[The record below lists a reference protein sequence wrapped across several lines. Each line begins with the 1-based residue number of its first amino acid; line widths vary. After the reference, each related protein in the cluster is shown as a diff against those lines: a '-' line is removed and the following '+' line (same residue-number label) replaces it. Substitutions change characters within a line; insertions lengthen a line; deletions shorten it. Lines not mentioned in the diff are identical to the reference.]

1 MPSTTISKSNA
12 KTKRKTPTKSKYQAQ
27 HLDDMLNEEVVTRT
41 TQTRSQSIPS
51 SSTSNSTNT
60 TTATTN
66 INEIQ
71 VEDLSTDNIPEP
83 DEHITMKS
91 EVWDYATKMP
101 NGKAKCNKCKKDYS
115 CKDHNTS
122 SLRRHLNQCLN
133 TSKFSSNENKTSTKK
148 IDNERKK
155 KLNELVYQCVIQDG
169 RNFGDL
175 RKPGMIRL
183 LNEIVPGYTPPTH
196 RTVQRQLTRY
206 YYDHTKMLVTELKT
220 INALAVTTDL
230 WSDKNL
236 NSYMCLT
243 GHYMNANSK
252 LDSKVLSFTVFEER
266 HTGEQ
271 ISYTIKKE
279 LKRLQVYDKT
289 NTITCDGASNM
300 KKSFKK
306 LKPKRLQ
313 CLGHKL
319 HLTVCNALCLWVT
332 EPEITDSSNNSEE
345 PDTSAKD
352 ARTTANSSN
361 NIREFDDVHNDTT
374 DETLDMGP
382 ESMEEEDLSND
393 NDEGEDSLDDE
404 ELSGD
409 EDSNG
414 SNNSADMVNAVNDNW
429 EEDVVEDYTSI
440 ISNEQYYLNKAI
452 QKCRGLIKTI
462 KKSSI
467 LSNFINNEKDKI
479 NLKNSLILDCK
490 SRWSSTHCLIQ
501 SILCYKSIIGQLF
514 AKKYELNL
522 TAKQRAKLLEFEL
535 NGQEWAIL
543 ESVKQVLNSFFEA
556 TKLRYAFYDPIG
568 FGVLDRKERSTIECE
583 IRALHKDYTTSLS
596 NSNSLNVGL
605 TQTTAQ
611 KPKVN
616 LLQGFLASVNQHQPR
631 IIKKD
636 AALSI
641 ANELALYRSLAI
653 TEFNEI
659 TDVNNPKPHD
669 PFAFWNLHSN
679 KLKFL
684 SSLARK
690 NLIIPST
697 SVPSESTFSVAAYLG
712 RKERNRLTSENLCML
727 VFLKDKIN
735 HEMENNH

>member
-12 KTKRKTPTKSKYQAQ
+12 KTKRKIPTKSKYQAQ

-122 SLRRHLNQCLN
+122 SLRRHLNRCLN

-183 LNEIVPGYTPPTH
+183 LNEIVPGYTPPTR

-319 HLTVCNALCLWVT
+319 HLTVCNALCLWVK
-332 EPEITDSSNNSEE
+332 EPEVTDSSNNSEE
-345 PDTSAKD
+345 HDTSAKD

-382 ESMEEEDLSND
+382 EPMEEEDLSND

-440 ISNEQYYLNKAI
+440 ISNEQ
-452 QKCRGLIKTI
+452 
-462 KKSSI
+462 
-467 LSNFINNEKDKI
+467 
-479 NLKNSLILDCK
+479 
-490 SRWSSTHCLIQ
+490 
-501 SILCYKSIIGQLF
+501 
-514 AKKYELNL
+514 
-522 TAKQRAKLLEFEL
+522 LLEFEL

-556 TKLRYAFYDPIG
+556 TKLVSGKKYSTIGLGFFAIASLKQHLEERSNNNEVDRLKDLLLDQLTKYFEYDIEQYELLKRYAFYDPIG

-735 HEMENNH
+735 LEMENNH